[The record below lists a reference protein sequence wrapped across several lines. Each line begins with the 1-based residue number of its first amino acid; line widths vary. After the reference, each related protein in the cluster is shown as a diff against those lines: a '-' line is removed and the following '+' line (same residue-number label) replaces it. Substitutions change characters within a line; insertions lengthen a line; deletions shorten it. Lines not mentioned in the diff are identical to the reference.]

1 MINFVTTLLPPSA
14 KMNKWYFLL
23 FKNNKS
29 PNYVTN
35 FKTSPTPRHPTPPHL
50 LPCGPHKCI
59 IPKGISGGKQRKETS
74 LLNSAYSIYSIYRIS
89 LWIDNSEFRYQL
101 CSKRVFLIKNGKSE
115 YPVSYRENMFT
126 HFWNNS
132 ETNSIIQKQSSESVL
147 WKNIYLKILQNSH

>member
-35 FKTSPTPRHPTPPHL
+35 FKTSPTPRHRTSFRVDL
-50 LPCGPHKCI
+50 I
-59 IPKGISGGKQRKETS
+59 NVSSQRAFLVENRKKETS

-89 LWIDNSEFRYQL
+89 LWINNSEFRYQL

-115 YPVSYRENMFT
+115 YSVSYRENMFT

>member
-1 MINFVTTLLPPSA
+1 MITFVTTLLPPSA

-35 FKTSPTPRHPTPPHL
+35 FKTSPTPRHRTSFRVDL
-50 LPCGPHKCI
+50 I
-59 IPKGISGGKQRKETS
+59 NVSSQRAFLVENRKKETS

-89 LWIDNSEFRYQL
+89 LWINNSEFRYQL

-115 YPVSYRENMFT
+115 YSVSYRENMFT

>member
-1 MINFVTTLLPPSA
+1 MISFVTTLLPPSA
-14 KMNKWYFLL
+14 KMNKWCFLL

-35 FKTSPTPRHPTPPHL
+35 FKTSPTPRHRTSFRVDL
-50 LPCGPHKCI
+50 I
-59 IPKGISGGKQRKETS
+59 NVSSQRAFLVENRKKETS

-89 LWIDNSEFRYQL
+89 LWINNSDFQYQL
-101 CSKRVFLIKNGKSE
+101 CSKRVFLIKNCKSE
-115 YPVSYRENMFT
+115 YSVSYSENMFT
-126 HFWNNS
+126 YFWNNS

>member
-35 FKTSPTPRHPTPPHL
+35 FKTSPTPRHRTSFRVDL
-50 LPCGPHKCI
+50 I
-59 IPKGISGGKQRKETS
+59 NVSSQRAFLVENRKKETS

-89 LWIDNSEFRYQL
+89 LWINNSEFRYQL
-101 CSKRVFLIKNGKSE
+101 CSKRVFLIKNGESE
-115 YPVSYRENMFT
+115 YSVSYRENMFT

-132 ETNSIIQKQSSESVL
+132 ETNSIIQKQSPESVL

>member
-35 FKTSPTPRHPTPPHL
+35 FKTSPTPRHRTSFRVDL
-50 LPCGPHKCI
+50 I
-59 IPKGISGGKQRKETS
+59 NVSSQRAFPVENRKNETS

-89 LWIDNSEFRYQL
+89 LWINNSEFRYQL

-115 YPVSYRENMFT
+115 YSVSYRENMFT